1 MKALPV
7 KPLAAMLGVSLLV
20 CAGAA
25 RAQEFYKGRNVTM
38 LIPSSASGG
47 YDTYARLLARHIGQ
61 YLPGRPDVV
70 PQNMPGAGGKVA
82 IAFLANA
89 APKDGTVISGSYP
102 QALTEGALGRR
113 DLVKYDT
120 RALTY
125 IGSMNGEPYYCF
137 ARTDAPAKTLED
149 VKTKELIVGATGQGS
164 STTVSPA
171 LLNNLVGTRFKVIT
185 GYPGSAEVIL
195 AVLKNEVHG
204 WCGMGWS
211 AIQGS
216 VLAEMQKGTIKA
228 LFQENGDPSAR
239 ADKMKLPKATDLART
254 AEDRKIMDLIYSQQ
268 LYGRPFVAPPAIPAE
283 RTKELRAAFD
293 AAIADPKLQADAK
306 RLNLELNPMSGAELQ
321 ARIDDLYTTP
331 EAVLARARAALE
343 PGKAMQALPGSK
355 PSAE

>member
-1 MKALPV
+1 MTGWMGAL
-7 KPLAAMLGVSLLV
+7 

-25 RAQEFYKGRNVTM
+25 LLSGVCAASSGAQAQDFYKGKTVTM
-38 LIPSSASGG
+38 IIPSSAAGG

-61 YLPGRPDVV
+61 HLPGRPDVV

-82 IAFLANA
+82 ISYLANA
-89 APKDGTVISGSYP
+89 APKDGTAIAGSYP
-102 QALTEGALGRR
+102 QALTEAALGRR

-137 ARTDAPAKTLED
+137 ARTDAPVQSLED

-171 LLNNLVGTRFKVIT
+171 LLNNLVGTKFKVIT
-185 GYPGSAEVIL
+185 GYPGSTEVIL

-211 AIQGS
+211 AIQGA

-239 ADKMKLPKATDLART
+239 ADKLKLPKATDIART

-268 LYGRPFVAPPAIPAE
+268 LYGRPFLAPPAIPAA
-283 RTKELRAAFD
+283 RTKELREAFNAAL
-293 AAIADPKLQADAK
+293 ADPKLQADAR
-306 RLNLELNPMSGAELQ
+306 RLNLELNPMTGEDLQ
-321 ARIDDLYTTP
+321 AKIDDLYSTS

-343 PGKAMQALPGSK
+343 PGKAMQERAAPAK
-355 PSAE
+355 